1 MPYERKA
8 EAKTLN
14 IPLYMLFVLG
24 KELEVENYNLEWAT
38 VFVKLSPFSFKY
50 EKKVTGNRAIITKCW
65 ENGVFFGKKFGGFM
79 DNA

>member
-1 MPYERKA
+1 MDRRIAKLLIA
-8 EAKTLN
+8 EN
-14 IPLYMLFVLG
+14 QRMIQN
-24 KELEVENYNLEWAT
+24 VEWGT
-38 VFVKLSPFSFKY
+38 VFVKRSPFSFKY